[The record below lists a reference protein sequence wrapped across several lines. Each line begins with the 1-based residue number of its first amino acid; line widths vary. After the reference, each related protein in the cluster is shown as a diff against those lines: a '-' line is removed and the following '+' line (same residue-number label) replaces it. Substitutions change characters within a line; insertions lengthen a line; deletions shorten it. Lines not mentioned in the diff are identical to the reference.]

1 MQASLPINRAID
13 INKLLAFLRAGAS
26 ATFQVKEE
34 LRDLVIKALKEFA
47 RSHRITVRYV
57 EPGREKLIICST
69 AGLMAG
75 AGAGAA
81 LAGVAGAVAGAGVGL
96 AVGYACAHVSVSIS
110 PLADGQPGFTVD
122 IVRA

>member
-1 MQASLPINRAID
+1 MQSSLPINRAID

-75 AGAGAA
+75 AGAA